1 MASVARIPFTP
12 FEVKTIGSMNG
23 WMMFFAIVHFI
34 AGLGSLLFGLLG
46 MLGAMGLVAQSPAL
60 GIFQALQMMTLLAVA
75 IVLLAEGGA
84 VIMARASLSKMLS
97 TDTHDQDLLS
107 TAFARLKIFFALEL
121 AVFVLFFVFA
131 ILGAVIAFIAPEQAG
146 GSAGEDLVER
156 IREMRRSGR

>member
-34 AGLGSLLFGLLG
+34 AGLGVLLFGLLAT
-46 MLGAMGLVAQSPAL
+46 LGAMAFVAQSPAL
-60 GIFQALQMMTLLAVA
+60 GIFKALQAVTMLGIA

-97 TDTHDQDLLS
+97 TDTHDQELLS
-107 TAFARLKIFFALEL
+107 TAFARLKVFFGLEL
-121 AVFVLFFVFA
+121 LVFVLFFVVA
-131 ILGAVIAFIAPEQAG
+131 IIGAVIAFIAPEQAG
-146 GSAGEDLVER
+146 GDFGRELVEQ
-156 IREMRRSGR
+156 IREMERSRR